1 MCEDEEELVKLRR
14 PMVDGN
20 SCSYFISG
28 IRLLSTCKVNLQLAV
43 SELVQRIMRHAKENE
58 IFSCLES
65 VIQD

>member
-1 MCEDEEELVKLRR
+1 MKLRR

-20 SCSYFISG
+20 SCSYFISA